1 MKCNVCGFEFE
12 PNQENHY
19 IARNAGK
26 YGFANL
32 AGTEEELY
40 DAFDCPACSCQIIAQ
55 ERKRR
60 HGPLAISLHED
71 EGDLPEGE
79 E

>member
-19 IARNAGK
+19 IARDNGK

-32 AGTEEELY
+32 AGTEEKLF
-40 DAFDCPACSCQIIAQ
+40 DAYDCPYCGCQIILQ
-55 ERKRR
+55 ERKRMYE
-60 HGPLAISLHED
+60 PISIALYED
-71 EGDLPEGE
+71 KGEPPEGE
-79 E
+79 